1 MADAPASLSMP
12 ALAESEP
19 PAWPPAVLS
28 PPENLGPLQAVAIAI
43 ADKADNTS
51 AKARFIGV
59 TTGQLLHAGRRDKR
73 RVRQI
78 ADRLASGVGF
88 GHIAAMFG
96 RWLRGEGAAERL
108 SSGDALHASIAR
120 ELPGADTETVTV
132 VTSMAGL
139 LGAVAYADRNYS
151 VQEEARVRQELER
164 VHGMSVAGIDAIC
177 KVLREHIVEIS
188 TVQIPRY
195 ARALVELADPELRR
209 EVLSALI
216 DLAAADSSISVVE
229 TNLLRQITKSLG
241 LSQQDYVEL
250 QARHRELLEALK
262 GS

>member
-1 MADAPASLSMP
+1 
-12 ALAESEP
+12 
-19 PAWPPAVLS
+19 
-28 PPENLGPLQAVAIAI
+28 
-43 ADKADNTS
+43 
-51 AKARFIGV
+51 
-59 TTGQLLHAGRRDKR
+59 
-73 RVRQI
+73 
-78 ADRLASGVGF
+78 
-88 GHIAAMFG
+88 MFG
-96 RWLRGEGAAERL
+96 RWLRGEGTEAQP
-108 SSGDALHASIAR
+108 SGADTLRSSIAR
-120 ELPGADTETVTV
+120 ELPGADAETVTV

-139 LGAVAYADRNYS
+139 LGAVAYADRSYS
-151 VQEEARVRQELER
+151 VAEEARVRQELER
-164 VHGMSVAGIDAIC
+164 VHGMSAAGIDAIC

-250 QARHRELLEALK
+250 QARHRAVLEALK
-262 GS
+262 KDG